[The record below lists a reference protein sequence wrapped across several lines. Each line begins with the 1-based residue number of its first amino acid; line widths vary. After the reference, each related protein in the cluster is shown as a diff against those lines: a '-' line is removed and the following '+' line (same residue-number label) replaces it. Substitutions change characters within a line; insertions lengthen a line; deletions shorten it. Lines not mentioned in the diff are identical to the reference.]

1 MFCASRARLPP
12 TNNADLSTGRAV
24 KRLGPRK
31 QQVGVPDTF
40 EYALQVVFF
49 NCAKITPG
57 LRVNF
62 FAPPPVAEQHWAR
75 AHGRFSTVGRLLRA
89 SVHAQARKQ
98 SIIYPALTNRCSLNN
113 ATGQWLS
120 SLAGSWVKLTLVS
133 WSALAPLISCLFVM
147 KGLVYWFQFAAP
159 LHVSTF
165 LT

>member
-1 MFCASRARLPP
+1 MFCASPARLPP
-12 TNNADLSTGRAV
+12 TNNAELE
-24 KRLGPRK
+24 PRK

-40 EYALQVVFF
+40 EYALQVFF

-89 SVHAQARKQ
+89 SVHAQPRKQ
-98 SIIYPALTNRCSLNN
+98 SIIYPALTNQCSLNN